1 MGTVVEGTALVAG
14 RIVPVKADFASDT
27 VVLSGGLKGEHRY
40 AAISVVSASGGVL
53 RLQVA
58 GTVAEFPLEDKAE
71 RIAALIRDPPTVLD
85 KLGVR
90 AGQRIQ
96 CIALPEDLQ
105 AELDGLGLAQ
115 SRTRLDLLLLGV
127 AQAEGL
133 ERIPDLRRRLS
144 PKGALWVIY
153 PKGRPD
159 PSEGDV
165 IAAGRAAG
173 LKDVK
178 VARVSATHTG
188 LKFVIPLKDRPA

>member
-1 MGTVVEGTALVAG
+1 VGTAVEGTAIVAG
-14 RIVPVKADFASDT
+14 RTVKVSADFASDH
-27 VVLSGGLKGEHRY
+27 VVLRGGLKGEHPY
-40 AAISVVSASGGVL
+40 ATVAVLSSGGGVL

-58 GTVAEFPLEDKAE
+58 GAIAEFPLEEKAE
-71 RIAALIRDPPTVLD
+71 RIALRIRSPPTVLD

-96 CIALPEDLQ
+96 CIALPPDLVR
-105 AELDGLGLAQ
+105 ELEGLGLAQ

-133 ERIPDLRRRLS
+133 ERIRDLRRRLA
-144 PKGALWVIY
+144 PTGALWVVY
-153 PKGRPD
+153 PRGQED
-159 PSEGDV
+159 PSEADV
-165 IAAGRAAG
+165 IGAGRDAG

-188 LKFVIPLKDRPA
+188 LKFVIPLSKR